1 MAAQLEDAPAAALAP
16 PPSYASLASPLVPQT
31 AFEDQPRYDDDEVP
45 VHPAFDHAYGQS
57 LNLPRGFFLIRNAAQ
72 GKALDLLQHRQN
84 EGAELGLHP
93 VKQPQLQ
100 GVSLQHTG
108 NNQLFALSWDGHLFS
123 AAASRE
129 IGVDDNRLV
138 LAFPH
143 PITKYPS
150 PLSHAPPR
158 FRLDPSTSTLH
169 VIYSHDPS
177 FLGPDDSSDWR
188 EDDYIVEAVPLRRK
202 PAEPTLWSTTQAN
215 QLLSAVGSRA
225 ANLGA
230 RVGGL
235 LGRRFSQ
242 PASPNPSGGSGSVNE
257 PDLPPPPPPEKE
269 VEKDV
274 PPVPSTSELPDLPR
288 TPSPASSSV
297 AATAGTDDDS
307 CTPLEEES
315 DSDSEPSA
323 FRPVRVVR
331 LAPNWRDKFPSAAL
345 RAAPNTSFG
354 VTRWPASAK
363 ELRKWRRRQW
373 DVVPVTV
380 QPLPA
385 PEGFLVPSPAGSDSA
400 PRSRSDS
407 VSLFDSGGE
416 GAAATTGGST
426 GESELIGSAGGEVY
440 DPAGNDDDAAA
451 ADAAEIDSRDF
462 SPLGIASP
470 AGDLVNADLP
480 ALPAAAAASQ
490 IPGLLGGATRLGS
503 SSGGSSGRE
512 SPLPPAAAP
521 ASKVRPLPPS
531 PPLPSVPFAAAAPV
545 GTADDA
551 GADFWTT
558 PRPEDGDVAHAETS
572 GLSDSTG
579 ERTDASAP
587 NYAEVERSVGENAE
601 RDETRSAEP
610 SAAAVNDGRDPTDA
624 RAAALAGA
632 EDRQQDQPLDAS
644 ADAPDAALPASKVD
658 IDAAA
663 TEGVAMLSSGAGVTD
678 EEALEEQQ
686 EGNDSI
692 QAGSASE

>member
-1 MAAQLEDAPAAALAP
+1 MPAQLEDEPAAGLAP

-31 AFEDQPRYDDDEVP
+31 AFDQPEHHDDIP

-93 VKQPQLQ
+93 IKQPQLQ
-100 GVSLQHTG
+100 GLSLQHTG

-123 AAASRE
+123 ASASRE
-129 IGVDDNRLV
+129 IDVEDNRLV

-143 PITKYPS
+143 PITTYPS
-150 PLSHAPPR
+150 PLSHPPPR

-177 FLGPDDSSDWR
+177 FTGPDDSSDWR
-188 EDDYIVEAVPLRRK
+188 DDDYIVEAVPLKRK
-202 PAEPTLWSTTQAN
+202 PAEPPLWSTTQAN
-215 QLLSAVGSRA
+215 HILSAVGSRA

-235 LGRRFSQ
+235 LGGRFSQ
-242 PASPNPSGGSGSVNE
+242 PSSPNPAGRRSSFEE
-257 PDLPPPPPPEKE
+257 PDLPPPPPPEKV

-274 PPVPSTSELPDLPR
+274 PPVPSTSELPDLPSAPSPPSSSAAATTGTEDDSR
-288 TPSPASSSV
+288 TPSEY
-297 AATAGTDDDS
+297 D
-307 CTPLEEES
+307 S

-331 LAPNWRDKFPSAAL
+331 LPPHWRDKFPSAAL

-385 PEGFLVPSPAGSDSA
+385 PGAHEGFLVPSPAGSESA

-407 VSLFDSGGE
+407 VSLFGSEGE
-416 GAAATTGGST
+416 QGA
-426 GESELIGSAGGEVY
+426 EVY
-440 DPAGNDDDAAA
+440 DPAGEDDEDAP
-451 ADAAEIDSRDF
+451 EIDSRDF

-470 AGDLVNADLP
+470 IGDIADADLP
-480 ALPAAAAASQ
+480 ALPSGGHAALTGLGRRASAAASHLS
-490 IPGLLGGATRLGS
+490 GLLGGVTRGASNDGS
-503 SSGGSSGRE
+503 SSSRSGSE
-512 SPLPPAAAP
+512 SPLPPAP
-521 ASKVRPLPPS
+521 ANEARPLPPS
-531 PPLPSVPFAAAAPV
+531 PPLPSVPFAATAAAQA
-545 GTADDA
+545 GDADGEA
-551 GADFWTT
+551 ELRT
-558 PRPEDGDVAHAETS
+558 PRPDNGAQSSAGGEWDAVRSGEVDRVDDGKEGDAREEAQRELLAPQLVEED
-572 GLSDSTG
+572 
-579 ERTDASAP
+579 
-587 NYAEVERSVGENAE
+587 EVEAQVAL
-601 RDETRSAEP
+601 P
-610 SAAAVNDGRDPTDA
+610 AAVDEEEEEEVP
-624 RAAALAGA
+624 
-632 EDRQQDQPLDAS
+632 
-644 ADAPDAALPASKVD
+644 APDASVEATHSAQPDSQEDNEVAADVQLVPDEGMLVTSDATGAPAQTAEEK
-658 IDAAA
+658 
-663 TEGVAMLSSGAGVTD
+663 G
-678 EEALEEQQ
+678 EEAAPSEKEVKDV
-686 EGNDSI
+686 EPEK
-692 QAGSASE
+692 AGE